1 MQYKGNRV
9 FTSEDFMKIIG
20 VKSRGGMHSFCRRNG
35 ITPTKLSRSECV
47 HLCDENGFHKTYPKG
62 AWLFTMADM
71 DRALNVQGIDRNL
84 PQGNPA
90 GNVLSFSN
98 GEFQQLRVIED
109 TNGNPWFVGKD
120 VAENLGYTNA
130 RDAMAKHVDY
140 EDKATLKQKNGQGI
154 VILNENG
161 SKGSETRR
169 LESHGTNENGSKR
182 ESRSLLEKHSITE
195 NDSKSLVLGRLE
207 NRSTNENGSKRCISH
222 PLESHGTNEN
232 GSKVWE
238 SRTIE
243 NPFPSPINITGL
255 NVPPRGLTIIN
266 ESGLYALI
274 FGSKLESAKHFKHW
288 VTSEVLP
295 SIRKTGS
302 YSMKESNDSVSNT
315 VDSKLDE
322 IMKQIQSIKAYL
334 VTRDTAQVL
343 VSREMMKG

>member
-9 FTSEDFMKIIG
+9 FTSKDMMSILG
-20 VKSRGGMHSFCRRNG
+20 AKSRATVRSFCKRHG
-35 ITPTKLSRSECV
+35 IVPMKLSQRECV
-47 HLCDENGFHKTYPKG
+47 SLCDENGFRKCYPKG
-62 AWLFTMADM
+62 VLLFSVADM
-71 DRALNVQGIDRNL
+71 DKALAIQGIGRNL
-84 PQGNPA
+84 AQANPD
-90 GNVLSFSN
+90 GNVMAFSCS
-98 GEFQQLRVIED
+98 EFQQLRVIED
-109 TNGNPWFVGKD
+109 ANGNPWFVGKD

-207 NRSTNENGSKRCISH
+207 NRSTNENGSK
-222 PLESHGTNEN
+222 
-232 GSKVWE
+232 VWE
-238 SRTIE
+238 SRTLE

-266 ESGLYALI
+266 ESGMYSLI

-295 SIRKTGS
+295 SIRKTGR
-302 YSMKESNDSVSNT
+302 YSMKESNDGTTNT
-315 VDSKLDE
+315 IDEKLDE
-322 IMKQIQSIKAYL
+322 IMQQIQSIKAYL

-343 VSREMMKG
+343 VSREMMKQ

>member
-71 DRALNVQGIDRNL
+71 DRALNVQGIDRSL
-84 PQGNPA
+84 SQGNPA
-90 GNVLSFSN
+90 GNVVSFSCS
-98 GEFQQLRVIED
+98 EFHQLRVIED
-109 TNGNPWFVGKD
+109 VNGNPWFVGKD
-120 VAENLGYTNA
+120 VAENLGYSMKKNA
-130 RDAMAKHVDY
+130 IRDHVY
-140 EDKATLKQKNGQGI
+140 TEDKALLKQKDGMGI
-154 VILNENG
+154 VIL
-161 SKGSETRR
+161 
-169 LESHGTNENGSKR
+169 
-182 ESRSLLEKHSITE
+182 
-195 NDSKSLVLGRLE
+195 
-207 NRSTNENGSKRCISH
+207 NENGSKRCISH

-232 GSKVWE
+232 GSKGE
-238 SRTIE
+238 SRSLLENHDINENDSKMDKSSTLE

-266 ESGLYALI
+266 ESGMYSLI

-295 SIRKTGS
+295 SIRKTGR
-302 YSMKESNDSVSNT
+302 YSMKESNDGTANT
-315 VDSKLDE
+315 VDKKLDE
-322 IMKQIQSIKAYL
+322 IMQQIQSIKAYL

-343 VSREMMKG
+343 VSKEMMKV

>member
-71 DRALNVQGIDRNL
+71 DRALNVQGIDRSL

-90 GNVLSFSN
+90 GNVVSFSCS
-98 GEFQQLRVIED
+98 EFQQLRVIED
-109 TNGNPWFVGKD
+109 VNGNPWFVGKD
-120 VAENLGYTNA
+120 VAENLGYELERKA
-130 RDAMAKHVDY
+130 IRDHVDC
-140 EDKATLKQKNGQGI
+140 EDKALLKQKNGMGI
-154 VILNENG
+154 VVLNENG
-161 SKGSETRR
+161 SKGSISEP
-169 LESHGTNENGSKR
+169 LGNHGTNENGSKGR
-182 ESRSLLEKHSITE
+182 KTRR
-195 NDSKSLVLGRLE
+195 LG
-207 NRSTNENGSKRCISH
+207 
-222 PLESHGTNEN
+222 
-232 GSKVWE
+232 
-238 SRTIE
+238 

-266 ESGLYALI
+266 ESGMYSLI

-302 YSMKESNDSVSNT
+302 YSMKESNDSTSNT
-315 VDSKLDE
+315 IDEKLDE
-322 IMKQIQSIKAYL
+322 IMQQIKSIKAYL
-334 VTRDTAQVL
+334 ITRDTAQVL

>member
-71 DRALNVQGIDRNL
+71 DRALNVQGISKNL
-84 PQGNPA
+84 TQENPD
-90 GNVLSFSN
+90 GNVMAFSCS
-98 GEFQQLRVIED
+98 EFQQLRVIED
-109 TNGNPWFVGKD
+109 TNGNPWFIGKD
-120 VAENLGYTNA
+120 VAENLGYELERKA
-130 RDAMAKHVDY
+130 IRDHVDY
-140 EDKATLKQKNGQGI
+140 EDKALLKQKNGMGI
-154 VILNENG
+154 VVLNENG
-161 SKGSETRR
+161 SKGSISEP
-169 LESHGTNENGSKR
+169 LGNHG
-182 ESRSLLEKHSITE
+182 I
-195 NDSKSLVLGRLE
+195 
-207 NRSTNENGSKRCISH
+207 
-222 PLESHGTNEN
+222 NEN
-232 GSKVWE
+232 GSKVRE
-238 SRTIE
+238 LYTME

-266 ESGLYALI
+266 ESGMYSLI
-274 FGSKLESAKHFKHW
+274 FGSKLESARRFKHW

-302 YSMKESNDSVSNT
+302 YSMKESNDGTANT
-315 VDSKLDE
+315 VDKKLDE
-322 IMKQIQSIKAYL
+322 IMQQIQSIKAYL

-343 VSREMMKG
+343 VSKEMMKV

>member
-71 DRALNVQGIDRNL
+71 GRALNVQGIDRSL
-84 PQGNPA
+84 SQGNPA
-90 GNVLSFSN
+90 GNVVSFSCS
-98 GEFQQLRVIED
+98 EFHQLRVIED
-109 TNGNPWFVGKD
+109 VNGNPWFVGKD
-120 VAENLGYTNA
+120 VAEDLGYIKERNA
-130 RDAMAKHVDY
+130 IRDHVY
-140 EDKATLKQKNGQGI
+140 FEDKALLKQKDGMGI

-161 SKGSETRR
+161 SKRCVSHP
-169 LESHGTNENGSKR
+169 LENHDIN
-182 ESRSLLEKHSITE
+182 E
-195 NDSKSLVLGRLE
+195 NDSKSLVLGRLK
-207 NRSTNENGSKRCISH
+207 NRSTNENGSKVEKSST
-222 PLESHGTNEN
+222 L
-232 GSKVWE
+232 
-238 SRTIE
+238 E

-295 SIRKTGS
+295 SIRKTGR
-302 YSMKESNDSVSNT
+302 YSVKESNGGMSNT
-315 VDSKLDE
+315 IDEKLDE
-322 IMKQIQSIKAYL
+322 IMQQIQSIKAYL
-334 VTRDTAQVL
+334 ITRDTAQVL

>member
-90 GNVLSFSN
+90 GNVVSFSCS
-98 GEFQQLRVIED
+98 EFQQLRVVED
-109 TNGNPWFVGKD
+109 ANGNPWFVGKD
-120 VAENLGYTNA
+120 VAENLGYVRE
-130 RDAMAKHVDY
+130 RDAIQDHVDY
-140 EDKATLKQKNGQGI
+140 EDKALLKQKNGMGI
-154 VILNENG
+154 VVPNENG
-161 SKGSETRR
+161 SKSGEIPPLENHSMNKDISKGSKTRR
-169 LESHGTNENGSKR
+169 LKNH
-182 ESRSLLEKHSITE
+182 
-195 NDSKSLVLGRLE
+195 
-207 NRSTNENGSKRCISH
+207 STNENGSKVRELH
-222 PLESHGTNEN
+222 
-232 GSKVWE
+232 
-238 SRTIE
+238 TIE

-266 ESGLYALI
+266 ESGMYSLI
-274 FGSKLESAKHFKHW
+274 FGSKLESARRFKHW

-295 SIRKTGS
+295 SIRKTGR
-302 YSMKESNDSVSNT
+302 YSMKESDDSTSNT

-343 VSREMMKG
+343 VSREMMKQ

>member
-71 DRALNVQGIDRNL
+71 DRALNVQGIDRSL
-84 PQGNPA
+84 PQGKPA
-90 GNVLSFSN
+90 ENVLSFSN
-98 GEFQQLRVIED
+98 GEFHQLRVIED
-109 TNGNPWFVGKD
+109 ANGNPWFVGKD
-120 VAENLGYTNA
+120 VAEDLGYEVERKA
-130 RDAMAKHVDY
+130 IRDHVDP
-140 EDKATLKQKNGQGI
+140 EDKALLKQKNGMGI
-154 VILNENG
+154 VVLND
-161 SKGSETRR
+161 
-169 LESHGTNENGSKR
+169 NGSKR
-182 ESRSLLEKHSITE
+182 SILEP
-195 NDSKSLVLGRLE
+195 LG
-207 NRSTNENGSKRCISH
+207 
-222 PLESHGTNEN
+222 
-232 GSKVWE
+232 
-238 SRTIE
+238 

-266 ESGLYALI
+266 ESGMYSLI

-295 SIRKTGS
+295 SIRRTGG
-302 YSMKESNDSVSNT
+302 YSMKESNDSTSNT
-315 VDSKLDE
+315 VDE

-343 VSREMMKG
+343 VSREMMKE

>member
-1 MQYKGNRV
+1 MQYKGTRV

-90 GNVLSFSN
+90 GNVVSFSCS
-98 GEFQQLRVIED
+98 EFHQLRVIED
-109 TNGNPWFVGKD
+109 VNGNPWFVGKD

-169 LESHGTNENGSKR
+169 LESHGTNENGSK
-182 ESRSLLEKHSITE
+182 
-195 NDSKSLVLGRLE
+195 
-207 NRSTNENGSKRCISH
+207 
-222 PLESHGTNEN
+222 
-232 GSKVWE
+232 VWE
-238 SRTIE
+238 SRTLE

-266 ESGLYALI
+266 ESGMYSLI

-295 SIRKTGS
+295 SIRKTGR
-302 YSMKESNDSVSNT
+302 YSMKESNDGTTNT
-315 VDSKLDE
+315 IDEKLDE
-322 IMKQIQSIKAYL
+322 IMQQIQSIKAYL